1 MSYMKQHLADC
12 MEYANSGDWAELLKA
27 LEPWGENA
35 PEQLWGVIEF
45 LAEQQQ
51 ETKNWHYT
59 ETAKHFG
66 HEITLSKYGESNLS
80 LECETCSEVL
90 TDYEKGETK

>member
-35 PEQLWGVIEF
+35 PEQLWAVIQD
-45 LAEQQQ
+45 LAEQ
-51 ETKNWHYT
+51 
-59 ETAKHFG
+59 
-66 HEITLSKYGESNLS
+66 
-80 LECETCSEVL
+80 
-90 TDYEKGETK
+90 EKE